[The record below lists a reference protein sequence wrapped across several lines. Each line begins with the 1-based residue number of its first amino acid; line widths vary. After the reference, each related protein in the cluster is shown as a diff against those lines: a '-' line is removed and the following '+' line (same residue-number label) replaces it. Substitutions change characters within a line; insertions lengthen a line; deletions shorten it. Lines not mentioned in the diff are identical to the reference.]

1 MAELNKTDK
10 SFKILINKRFTSDA
24 DRNQGRQFY
33 QENGAD
39 TINVHAR
46 EVWTNPVPTNPNDA
60 LTDGIAKYHDKF
72 ILTPDPVVGSSNTTQ
87 QAWFFQSGSGFTIS
101 APVATPT
108 TKSQF
113 TLVIPATTSS
123 AYSFNT
129 AVYDIE
135 LVNAGITTRL
145 LQGKIK
151 LSKEVTR

>member
-10 SFKILINKRFTSDA
+10 SFKILINKRFTSVA

-87 QAWFFQSGSGFTIS
+87 QAWFFQSGSGFVPGTNEYNDSLTQTDFIGDKYGLDYT
-101 APVATPT
+101 VQLFQNNNTQVFPT
-108 TKSQF
+108 DPINWIF
-113 TLVIPATTSS
+113 
-123 AYSFNT
+123 
-129 AVYDIE
+129 D
-135 LVNAGITTRL
+135 
-145 LQGKIK
+145 
-151 LSKEVTR
+151 

>member
-1 MAELNKTDK
+1 MAAGIYNFTIEQGSTFTRIFNYKDSDGNPIDLSEATALRMQIRSN
-10 SFKILINKRFTSDA
+10 INSPT
-24 DRNQGRQFY
+24 
-33 QENGAD
+33 
-39 TINVHAR
+39 TIS
-46 EVWTNPVPTNPNDA
+46 E
-60 LTDGIAKYHDKF
+60 
-72 ILTPDPVVGSSNTTQ
+72 
-87 QAWFFQSGSGFTIS
+87 FQSGSGFTIS